1 MTAIL
6 DLAGKK
12 GLVVGIANEHSIAY
26 GCARIFQNA
35 GAQLAITYLNDK
47 AEPYVRPLAE
57 QVHAPIILPCN
68 VQDETQMQALF
79 DSIRQQWG
87 TLDFLLHSIAFAP
100 KADLQGRVTD
110 CSKEG
115 FLTAM
120 DISCHSFI
128 RLAKLAEP
136 LMANGGSMLTVTYMG
151 SEQVVEN
158 YGLMGPVKAALE
170 SVVRYLAVDLG
181 DAHIRV
187 NALSP
192 SAMKTRAAS
201 GIAHFDDL
209 LEATADKTPL
219 HRSIDLND
227 IGNMAAFLVSDLAKN
242 ITGGVHMIDGGY
254 EVVANAYKSNHSELS
269 KKAIARWENEGGKAA
284 KINQDKG
291 TSCQAKQN

>member
-26 GCARIFQNA
+26 GCARIFHQA

-57 QVHAPIILPCN
+57 ELHAPIIMPCD
-68 VQDETQMQALF
+68 VQNDVQMQSLF
-79 DSIRQQWG
+79 DSIQQQWG
-87 TLDFLLHSIAFAP
+87 ALDFLLHSIAFAP
-100 KADLQGRVTD
+100 KDDLHGRVTD

-115 FLTAM
+115 FLMAM

-128 RLAKLAEP
+128 RMAKLAESV
-136 LMANGGSMLTVTYMG
+136 MTKGGSLLTVTYMG

-181 DAHIRV
+181 DKHIRV

-192 SAMKTRAAS
+192 SAIKTRAAS
-201 GIAHFDDL
+201 GIAHFDDML
-209 LEATADKTPL
+209 KATADKTPL
-219 HRSIDLND
+219 HRSVDLND
-227 IGNMAAFLVSDLAKN
+227 IGNMAAFLASDLAKN

-254 EVVANAYKSNHSELS
+254 EVM
-269 KKAIARWENEGGKAA
+269 
-284 KINQDKG
+284 D
-291 TSCQAKQN
+291 

>member
-12 GLVVGIANEHSIAY
+12 GLIVGIANAHSIAY
-26 GCARIFQNA
+26 GCARIFHQA
-35 GAQLAITYLNDK
+35 GAELAITYLNDK

-57 QVHAPIILPCN
+57 QLRAPIIMPCN
-68 VQDETQMQALF
+68 VQNDAQLHAVFNAIQ
-79 DSIRQQWG
+79 QQWG

-100 KADLQGRVTD
+100 KADLQGRLTD

-115 FLTAM
+115 FLMAM

-128 RLAKLAEP
+128 RMARLAEP
-136 LMANGGSMLTVTYMG
+136 LMPHGGSLLTVTYMG
-151 SEQVVEN
+151 SEQVVEH

-170 SVVRYLAVDLG
+170 SAMRYLAVDLG

-192 SAMKTRAAS
+192 SAMKTRAGS
-201 GIAHFDDL
+201 GIAHFDAL
-209 LEATADKTPL
+209 LEVVSNKAPL

-242 ITGGVHMIDGGY
+242 ITGGVHMVDGGY
-254 EVVANAYKSNHSELS
+254 EVM
-269 KKAIARWENEGGKAA
+269 
-284 KINQDKG
+284 D
-291 TSCQAKQN
+291 

>member
-12 GLVVGIANEHSIAY
+12 GLIVGIANAHSIAY
-26 GCARIFQNA
+26 GCAHIFHQA
-35 GAQLAITYLNDK
+35 GAELAITYLNNK
-47 AEPYVRPLAE
+47 AEPFVRPLAE
-57 QVHAPIILPCN
+57 QLRAPIIMPCN
-68 VQDETQMQALF
+68 VQNDAQLHAVFNAIQ
-79 DSIRQQWG
+79 QQWG

-100 KADLQGRVTD
+100 KADLQGRLTD

-115 FLTAM
+115 FLMAM

-128 RLAKLAEP
+128 RMAKLAEP
-136 LMANGGSMLTVTYMG
+136 LMPRGGSLLTVTYMG
-151 SEQVVEN
+151 SEQVVEH

-170 SVVRYLAVDLG
+170 SAMRYLAVDLG

-192 SAMKTRAAS
+192 SAMKTRAGS
-201 GIAHFDDL
+201 GIAHFDAL
-209 LEATADKTPL
+209 LEVVSNKAPL

-242 ITGGVHMIDGGY
+242 ITGGVHMVDGGY
-254 EVVANAYKSNHSELS
+254 EVM
-269 KKAIARWENEGGKAA
+269 
-284 KINQDKG
+284 D
-291 TSCQAKQN
+291 

>member
-26 GCARIFQNA
+26 GCARIFHQA
-35 GAQLAITYLNDK
+35 GAELAITYLNDK

-57 QVHAPIILPCN
+57 QLAAPIIMPCD
-68 VQDETQMQALF
+68 VQDDVQMHAVF
-79 DSIRQQWG
+79 ESIRQQWG
-87 TLDFLLHSIAFAP
+87 ALDFLLHSIAFAP
-100 KADLQGRVTD
+100 KTDLHGRVTD

-115 FLTAM
+115 FLMAM

-128 RLAKLAEP
+128 RMAKLAEP
-136 LMANGGSMLTVTYMG
+136 LMTNGGSLLTVTYMG
-151 SEQVVEN
+151 SEQVVDH

-181 DAHIRV
+181 NKHIRV

-201 GIAHFDDL
+201 GIAHFDEM
-209 LEATADKTPL
+209 LEAVSNKAPL
-219 HRSIDLND
+219 HRSVDLND
-227 IGNMAAFLVSDLAKN
+227 VGNMAAFLVSDLAKN

-254 EVVANAYKSNHSELS
+254 EV
-269 KKAIARWENEGGKAA
+269 R
-284 KINQDKG
+284 D
-291 TSCQAKQN
+291 